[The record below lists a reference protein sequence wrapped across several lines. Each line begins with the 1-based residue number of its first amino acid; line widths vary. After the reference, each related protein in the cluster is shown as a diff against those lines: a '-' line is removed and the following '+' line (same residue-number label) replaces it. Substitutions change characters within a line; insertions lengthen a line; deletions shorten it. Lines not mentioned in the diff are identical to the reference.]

1 MTCIRHVYWE
11 GSQLEAKMSQTRDVR
26 IIKCLFKGPVPHQG
40 CYFSVL
46 FAIGLPVSICDC
58 SLLDSNT
65 CHPRCLIHTYTLGV
79 SNIHT
84 FLVSHTYIHSWW
96 LIYTYTLGVS
106 NIHTY
111 IHTYILGV
119 SYIHTLQGSHTY
131 IHCWWLIYTFTQGV
145 SYTHTLLVAHTYIHY
160 RCFIHTYT
168 KLHFAITRAVP
179 GHFVSAK
186 QSRIMYLRWQP
197 FQVIYTSALSYNAI
211 LKLGPLFNA
220 NIHTFSVSHTCIQI
234 SQHKRIC

>member
-84 FLVSHTYIHSWW
+84 LLVAHIYIHSWW

-106 NIHTY
+106 Y
-111 IHTYILGV
+111 IHTYILGG
-119 SYIHTLQGSHTY
+119 SYIHTLKVSQTYIHTFLVSHTY
-131 IHCWWLIYTFTQGV
+131 LHSRGL
-145 SYTHTLLVAHTYIHY
+145 
-160 RCFIHTYT
+160 IHTYT
-168 KLHFAITRAVP
+168 VGGSYIH
-179 GHFVSAK
+179 S
-186 QSRIMYLRWQP
+186 LRGCHTHIHSWW
-197 FQVIYTSALSYNAI
+197 L
-211 LKLGPLFNA
+211 
-220 NIHTFSVSHTCIQI
+220 IHTYTTDAS
-234 SQHKRIC
+234 